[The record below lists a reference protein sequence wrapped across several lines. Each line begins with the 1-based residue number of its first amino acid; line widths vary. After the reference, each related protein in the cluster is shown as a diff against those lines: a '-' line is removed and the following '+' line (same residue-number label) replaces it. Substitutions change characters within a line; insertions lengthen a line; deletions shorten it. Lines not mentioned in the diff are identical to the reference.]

1 MGKSNTQA
9 LADEAI
15 KLGIDPATYDLTLDE
30 HVAQLQ
36 ERVDN
41 RKAEIA
47 AVEGKKSKT
56 KSGNA
61 DGVMTKDK

>member
-1 MGKSNTQA
+1 MGKSKDTS

-47 AVEGKKSKT
+47 AVEGKQSKA
-56 KSGNA
+56 KSGNT